1 MFEFKWSSLSEAD
14 VERII
19 NKMIERINKTGLKG
33 YNHHLY
39 IITKEKP
46 IQPVAD
52 VEVLD
57 ISDMSWKRS

>member
-1 MFEFKWSSLSEAD
+1 
-14 VERII
+14 
-19 NKMIERINKTGLKG
+19 MIERINKTGLKG